1 MSFGGSLRHA
11 VEFSG
16 TGLHAGESVRVR
28 IVPNGGKGIR
38 IGSRGRFFPLERG
51 IPSGDGRGSRV
62 LFQGDPPFQVLTV
75 EHLFAAVAGLGIGD
89 IDIDVEGGE
98 IPVLDGSALPFAEV
112 LYEARE
118 IPSTPADSGAS
129 QEACFRPFLPI
140 VVTDAKEDRLI
151 VASPAA
157 TAKITYVL
165 DYAHP
170 LVGTSAFSFA
180 LGDAEAF
187 LANLAGAR
195 TFALLSEV
203 EALRSRGLAK
213 GGSLENTVV
222 VGDEGV
228 LNPEGLR
235 FPDEYVRHKVVDL
248 LGDLLLLG
256 MPLHAHVVAFRAG
269 HSLHLEFVRRLR
281 RLVATTHVRG

>member
-16 TGLHAGESVRVR
+16 TGLHSGKSVRVR
-28 IVPNGGKGIR
+28 IVPNGGKGLR
-38 IGSRGRFFPLERG
+38 IGSGERFFPLEQG

-62 LFQGDPPFQVLTV
+62 VFPGEPPFQVCTV

-89 IDIDVEGGE
+89 IDMDVDGGE
-98 IPVLDGSALPFAEV
+98 IPVLDGSALPFAEM

-118 IPSTPADSGAS
+118 MSPAGFGSS
-129 QEACFRPFLPI
+129 ERACLRLFAPI
-140 VVTDAKEDRLI
+140 VVTESKGDRLI
-151 VASPAA
+151 AASPAA
-157 TAKITYVL
+157 TARITYVL

-170 LVGTSAFSFA
+170 LVGTSTFSFT
-180 LGDAEAF
+180 LGDAESF
-187 LANLAGAR
+187 LAEVAGAR

-203 EALRSRGLAK
+203 EGLRSRGLAK
-213 GGSLENTVV
+213 GGSLENAVV
-222 VGDEGV
+222 VGDEGL

-256 MPLHAHVVAFRAG
+256 MPLHAHVVALRAG
-269 HSLHLEFVRRLR
+269 HALHLEFVRRLR
-281 RLVATTHVRG
+281 RLAATAHVGG

>member
-16 TGLHAGESVRVR
+16 TGLHSGESVRVR
-28 IVPNGGKGIR
+28 VAPNGGKGIR
-38 IGSRGRFFPLERG
+38 IGSGGRFFALEQG
-51 IPSGDGRGSRV
+51 IPNGDGRGSRV
-62 LFQGDPPFQVLTV
+62 FFPGDPPFQVLTV

-89 IDIDVEGGE
+89 IDMDVEGGE
-98 IPVLDGSALPFAEV
+98 IPVLDGSALPFAEM

-118 IPSTPADSGAS
+118 MSPADSRSPERG
-129 QEACFRPFLPI
+129 CLRPFAPI
-140 VVTDAKEDRLI
+140 VVTGSKGDRLI
-151 VASPAA
+151 TASPAE
-157 TAKITYVL
+157 TARVTYVL

-170 LVGTSAFSFA
+170 LVGTSIFSFA

-187 LANLAGAR
+187 LSEVAGAR

-203 EALRSRGLAK
+203 EGLRSRGLAK

-222 VGDEGV
+222 VGDDGL

-256 MPLHAHVVAFRAG
+256 MPLHAHVVALRAG
-269 HSLHLEFVRRLR
+269 HALHLEFVRRLR
-281 RLVATTHVRG
+281 RLAATAHFRG